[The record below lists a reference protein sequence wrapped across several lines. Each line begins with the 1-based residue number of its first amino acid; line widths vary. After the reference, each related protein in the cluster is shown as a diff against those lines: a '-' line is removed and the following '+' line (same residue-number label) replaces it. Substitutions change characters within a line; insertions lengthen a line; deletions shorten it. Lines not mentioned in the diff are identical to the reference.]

1 MVNEVLRMN
10 DKYDKRSLVFQ
21 LAKRSRT
28 MGVLGKFITHE
39 ASIQNLKMLNE
50 LFNFVQNSLKYF
62 LEAELLSPTFHQIA
76 SNSLTKLNN
85 EIFEIQPVMEYL
97 DEWVEKASAYTESE
111 ADEYFCKVYSYD
123 IYIGDLDSKIVY
135 QKLKEL
141 KK

>member
-1 MVNEVLRMN
+1 MVTEVLRMN
-10 DKYDKRSLVFQ
+10 NKNKYDKNSLVFQ
-21 LAKRSRT
+21 LAKRSRIY
-28 MGVLGKFITHE
+28 GIGGKFISAAEKFNQQTLD
-39 ASIQNLKMLNE
+39 SLT
-50 LFNFVQNSLKYF
+50 NFVQGSLEYF
-62 LEAELLSPTFHQIA
+62 IKSDLLSSVFHQLA
-76 SNSLTKLNN
+76 SNALFKVKEGVETEDIMK
-85 EIFEIQPVMEYL
+85 YL

>member
-1 MVNEVLRMN
+1 MS
-10 DKYDKRSLVFQ
+10 DKYDKNSLVFQ

-28 MGVLGKFITHE
+28 MGALGKFITHA

-50 LFNFVQNSLKYF
+50 LFDFVQSSLKYF

-76 SNSLTKLNN
+76 SNALTKLNN
-85 EIFEIQPVMEYL
+85 EIFEIQPVMKYL
-97 DEWVEKASAYTESE
+97 DEWVERASTYTESE

-123 IYIGDLDSKIVY
+123 IYIGDLDSKIVE

>member
-1 MVNEVLRMN
+1 MN
-10 DKYDKRSLVFQ
+10 DKYDKNSLVFQ

-50 LFNFVQNSLKYF
+50 LFDFVQSSLKYF
-62 LEAELLSPTFHQIA
+62 LEDELLSPTFHQIA
-76 SNSLTKLNN
+76 SNALTKLNN
-85 EIFEIQPVMEYL
+85 DFFEIQPVMKYL

-135 QKLKEL
+135 QKLKEF

>member
-1 MVNEVLRMN
+1 MVKEGLRMS
-10 DKYDKRSLVFQ
+10 DKYDKNSLVFQ

-50 LFNFVQNSLKYF
+50 LFDFVQSSLKYF
-62 LEAELLSPTFHQIA
+62 LDTELLSPTFHQIA
-76 SNSLTKLNN
+76 SNALTKLNN
-85 EIFEIQPVMEYL
+85 EIIETRPVMKYL
-97 DEWVEKASAYTESE
+97 EQWVEKASAYTESE

-123 IYIGDLDSKIVY
+123 IYMGDLDSKIVY